1 MRQRSVSSARGILV
15 GCGLVAAIF
24 IATFAQGGR
33 AADTLRIYAWSDQ
46 PGAAPVREEDF
57 PVSGTGLIPYTST
70 EFIPLALGVTP
81 SRDDG
86 LPIAV
91 LSTLPAGV
99 TEQAILAAPFV
110 PNDNPKFI
118 GYQLATIRYRFNG
131 SDVYVATLRPANLG
145 LKRPLNIGHLYG
157 DLGNGRQAYIASSV
171 SREGPKLETRRT
183 FNQITFVENGH
194 IVVISSELAAD
205 QLLLFAKAVS
215 FTSHQ

>member
-1 MRQRSVSSARGILV
+1 MFFARGILV
-15 GCGLVAAIF
+15 GCGLIVAIF
-24 IATFAQGGR
+24 ITTLAQGGR
-33 AADTLRIYAWSDQ
+33 AADTLRIYTWPDQ
-46 PGAAPVREEDF
+46 PGAAPEREEDF

-70 EFIPLALGVTP
+70 EFVPIVLSVTP

-86 LPIAV
+86 LPIAI

-99 TEQAILAAPFV
+99 TEQAILATPFV

-118 GYQLATIRYRFNG
+118 GYQLATMRYRFNS
-131 SDVYVATLRPANLG
+131 SDVYIATLQPANLG

-183 FNQITFVENGH
+183 FNQVSFVENGH
-194 IVVISSELAAD
+194 IVVISSELPTD
-205 QLLLFAKAVS
+205 QLLMFAKDVS
-215 FTSHQ
+215 FTSPK